1 MPTLVIDNMP
11 ESLFER
17 IQQLAQVRR
26 QKPADAV
33 VEVLEAALRLSIPA
47 LAEERLPQEPF
58 LTEEICAPCSIPR
71 PVGQRIVP
79 VEVVDYIPKPHDVP
93 DAE

>member
-26 QKPADAV
+26 QKPAEAV
-33 VEVLEAALRLSIPA
+33 VAVLQVALRRSIPA
-47 LAEERLPQEPF
+47 LTEERLPQEPF
-58 LTEEICAPCSIPR
+58 LTQEICAPCSIPR
-71 PVGQRIVP
+71 PVGQCVVP
-79 VEVVDYIPKPHDVP
+79 VQVDDYIPRPHDVP